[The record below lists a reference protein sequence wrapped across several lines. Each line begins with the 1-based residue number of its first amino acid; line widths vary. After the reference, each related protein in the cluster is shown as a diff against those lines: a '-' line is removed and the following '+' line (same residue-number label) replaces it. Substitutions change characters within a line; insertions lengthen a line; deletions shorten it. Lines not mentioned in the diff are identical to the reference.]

1 MNDRSISIIVPTLNC
16 ADDLGHLLRS
26 IGRQQYTLGDVE
38 VIVADGG
45 SVDSTV
51 AVARR
56 AGCRVVANEDVT
68 TEAGK
73 ARGLGAAKYPFMLSV
88 DADNI
93 LIGDDW
99 LARMMKPFEDEE
111 IVASEAIAFGVVPGM
126 KPLNRYFALLGMN
139 DPLRLFIGDYDRFS
153 MVTGRWTDLP
163 MLRVVNREGYSKVTF
178 DKNRPPTIGSNGF
191 MARTEFVRRAVSDG
205 LLVDVDILR
214 LGAPGR
220 FVSVAKSYPE
230 IAHFYADSFSVFRRK
245 QKRRVRDYLHYRSV
259 GVRGDVLQGTSL
271 RIIYFC
277 ISTITILP
285 LVLQAIRGFRRAPS
299 WVWLFHIPVCWVTL
313 LTYAEGVV
321 ANWLGYGIM
330 SRDGWGTR

>member
-1 MNDRSISIIVPTLNC
+1 MTDRSISIIVPTLNC
-16 ADDLGHLLRS
+16 AEDLHQLLRS
-26 IGRQQYTLGDVE
+26 IARQQYTLGDIE

-51 AVARR
+51 AVAER
-56 AGCRVVANEDVT
+56 AGCRVVPNEGVT
-68 TEAGK
+68 TEAGM
-73 ARGLGAAKYPFMLSV
+73 ARGLSEAKYPFMLSV

-99 LARMMKPFEDEE
+99 LTRVMKPFEDDE
-111 IVASEAIAFGVVPGM
+111 IVASEAIAFGVLPGM
-126 KPLNRYFALLGMN
+126 KPLNRYFAFLGTN

-153 MVTGRWTDLP
+153 MMTGRWTDLP

-178 DKNRPPTIGSNGF
+178 DKYRPPTIGSNGF
-191 MARTEFVRRAVSDG
+191 AARTDFARKAVRDG
-205 LLVDVDILR
+205 LLIDVDILR

-220 FVSVAKSYPE
+220 FVSVAMSDPT

-259 GVRGDVLQGTSL
+259 GVRGDVLQGTLL

-285 LVLQAIRGFRRAPS
+285 LVIQAIRGFRRAPS
-299 WVWLFHIPVCWVTL
+299 WVWILHIPVCWITL

-330 SRDGWGTR
+330 SRDGWGTQ